1 MVFAL
6 CEKIRELDET
16 VQIIFIT
23 AAEEYY
29 EKFRRQYYQ
38 KISSDTNII
47 CLQQPNG
54 NEELIQIVN
63 MTLSTRN
70 INISCI
76 VE

>member
-29 EKFRRQYYQ
+29 EKFRRQYYP
-38 KISSDTNII
+38 KISSDTNIN
-47 CLQQPNG
+47 CLQKPIG

-63 MTLSTRN
+63 MTLSTRD
-70 INISCI
+70 INKSYI

>member
-54 NEELIQIVN
+54 NEELIQIIN

-70 INISCI
+70 IKYKLYS
-76 VE
+76 

>member
-6 CEKIRELDET
+6 CEKIRELDGT

-70 INISCI
+70 IKYKLYS
-76 VE
+76 

>member
-70 INISCI
+70 IKYKLYS
-76 VE
+76 

>member
-23 AAEEYY
+23 AAGEYY

-70 INISCI
+70 IKYKLYS
-76 VE
+76 